1 MVKFNYII
9 NYKDALTGQD
19 LEPPLRVGYD
29 FYDTLIS
36 ETQKTFP
43 GYTARP
49 VYGSDKTT
57 PSESDY
63 NSSYA
68 VQKYNMDMA
77 EYRRLIAI
85 NRANLEKVV
94 NYRNQPGFFEY
105 NGISGVS
112 QYNPSYSGSY
122 NYFKD
127 YKVFTDQPD
136 VEVLSRPIRYN
147 EYREYNQSGTQGS
160 SGMYPGWSVRLSNPV
175 SRTLSGKDVYLRV
188 RVNNYSKVSFPDATP
203 GIWVAEYNHTGGLG
217 LWFYDVYDISFSFF
231 FEDYSGNPI
240 KLITS
245 TAVVDIDF
253 YQRVSAS
260 YSDSETVYSRP
271 PGSNLTFDG
280 TYIGDDYGF
289 KSNEESSIPRG
300 SFVLA
305 GVGSRIDFR
314 ARGNRLGRT
323 TIFDPNGENAGD
335 YFELGF
341 FGNASKGETFTY
353 YTPKVPIEPTYP
365 TREITILYDKVA
377 KIRPWAIRN
386 SGSWKSFVTKNIH
399 MVRRTRDSWNRA
411 STEINEEQVG
421 QIIPRDPRWGYVEP
435 PGSGVVRGNYIRK
448 EGNWKRQGKIGS

>member
-1 MVKFNYII
+1 MAKFNYNIY
-9 NYKDALTGQD
+9 YKDAQTGQD
-19 LEPPLRVGYD
+19 LASPVRVGYD
-29 FYDTLIS
+29 SFDTLIS
-36 ETQKTFP
+36 ETQKTFN
-43 GYTARP
+43 GYTARKLWE
-49 VYGSDKTT
+49 YQKRT
-57 PSESDY
+57 PSESSY

-68 VQKYNMDMA
+68 VQKYNRDMA
-77 EYRRLIAI
+77 VYRRLIAI
-85 NRANLEKVV
+85 NRANLEKVE

-105 NGISGVS
+105 DGISGVS
-112 QYNPSYSGSY
+112 QYNTSSPGSY
-122 NYFKD
+122 DYFKD
-127 YKVFTDQPD
+127 YKVFTNQPD

-160 SGMYPGWSVRLSNPV
+160 SGMYPGWSVRLKNPV

-188 RVNNYSKVSFPDATP
+188 RVNNYSKVSFADATP
-203 GIWVAEYNHTGGLG
+203 GIWIAEYNHTGGLG
-217 LWFYDVYDISFSFF
+217 LWFYDVYDINFSFF
-231 FEDYSGNPI
+231 FEDESGNPI

-260 YSDSETVYSRP
+260 YNNSETVYSRP

-289 KSNEESSIPRG
+289 KSNEESSVPRG

-353 YTPKVPIEPTYP
+353 YTPTAPIEPT
-365 TREITILYDKVA
+365 TTNDITILYDKVA

-386 SGSWKSFVTKNIH
+386 SGQWKSFVTKNIN
-399 MVRRTRDSWNRA
+399 MVKRRDGEFMQL
-411 STEINEEQVG
+411 STEVNEEDVG
-421 QIIPRDPRWGYVEP
+421 KQFTRLNNTGNYLPSYSLSGQGIRK
-435 PGSGVVRGNYIRK
+435 SGV
-448 EGNWKRQGKIGS
+448 WKQQGKIGN

>member
-1 MVKFNYII
+1 MAKFNYNIY
-9 NYKDALTGQD
+9 YKDAQTGQD
-19 LEPPLRVGYD
+19 LASPVRVGYD
-29 FYDTLIS
+29 SFDTLIS
-36 ETQKTFP
+36 ETQKTFN
-43 GYTARP
+43 GYTARELWE
-49 VYGSDKTT
+49 YQKRT
-57 PSESDY
+57 PSESNY

-68 VQKYNMDMA
+68 VQKYNRDMV

-85 NRANLEKVV
+85 NRANIEKVA

-105 NGISGVS
+105 DGISGVS
-112 QYNPSYSGSY
+112 QYNTSRPGSY
-122 NYFKD
+122 DYFKD
-127 YKVFTDQPD
+127 YKVFTNQPD

-160 SGMYPGWSVRLSNPV
+160 SGMYPGWSVRLRNPV

-188 RVNNYSKVSFPDATP
+188 RVNNYSKVSFADATP
-203 GIWVAEYNHTGGLG
+203 GIWIAEYNHTGGLG

-231 FEDYSGNPI
+231 FEDESGNPI

-260 YSDSETVYSRP
+260 YNNSETVYSRP
-271 PGSNLTFDG
+271 PGSNLTYDG

-289 KSNEESSIPRG
+289 KANEESSVPRG

-353 YTPKVPIEPTYP
+353 YTPKIPIEPT
-365 TREITILYDKVA
+365 TTNDITILYDKVA
-377 KIRPWAIRN
+377 RIRPWAIRN
-386 SGSWKSFVTKNIH
+386 SGQWKSFVTKNIN
-399 MVRRTRDSWNRA
+399 MVKRRDGEFMQL
-411 STEINEEQVG
+411 STEVNEEDVG
-421 QIIPRDPRWGYVEP
+421 KQFTRLNNTGNYLPSYSLSGQGIRK
-435 PGSGVVRGNYIRK
+435 SGV
-448 EGNWKRQGKIGS
+448 WKQQGKIGN

>member
-1 MVKFNYII
+1 MSLFNYTIY
-9 NYKDALTGQD
+9 YKDAQTGQN
-19 LEPPLRVGYD
+19 LASPVRVGYD
-29 FYDTLIS
+29 AFEKLVT
-36 ETQKTFP
+36 ETQKTFD

-49 VYGSDKTT
+49 VYGHDKIT
-57 PSESDY
+57 PSKSEYYSTPDAQEY
-63 NSSYA
+63 N
-68 VQKYNMDMA
+68 
-77 EYRRLIAI
+77 RRLDKYKRLLAI
-85 NRANLEKVV
+85 NRANLEKIV

-112 QYNPSYSGSY
+112 QYNPSHSGSY
-122 NYFKD
+122 EYFKD
-127 YKVFTDQPD
+127 YKVFTDQPN
-136 VEVLSRPIRYN
+136 VEVLARPIRYN
-147 EYREYNQSGTQGS
+147 DYREYNQSGTQGS

-188 RVNNYSKVSFPDATP
+188 RVNNYSRVSFADATP
-203 GIWVAEYNHTGGLG
+203 GIWIAEYNHTGGLG
-217 LWFYDVYDISFSFF
+217 IWFYDVYDISFSIF

-271 PGSNLTFDG
+271 PGSNLTYDG
-280 TYIGDDYGF
+280 TYVGDDYGF
-289 KSNEESSIPRG
+289 KANEESSVPRG

-323 TIFDPNGENAGD
+323 TIFDPNGENTGD

-341 FGNASKGETFTY
+341 FGNASQGETFTY
-353 YTPKVPIEPTYP
+353 YTPKTPDLPTFN
-365 TREITILYDKVA
+365 RSVTILYDKIA

-386 SGSWKSFVTKNIH
+386 SGSWKSFVTKGIH
-399 MVRRTRDSWNRA
+399 MARRRQGDWDNT
-411 STEINEEQVG
+411 STEVNEEDVG
-421 QIIPRDPRWGYVEP
+421 KPFTRLNNTGKYLPSYSLSGQGIRK
-435 PGSGVVRGNYIRK
+435 SGV
-448 EGNWKRQGKIGS
+448 WKQQGKIGS

>member
-1 MVKFNYII
+1 MAKFNYNIY
-9 NYKDALTGQD
+9 YKDAQTGQD
-19 LEPPLRVGYD
+19 LASPVRVGYD
-29 FYDTLIS
+29 SFDTLIS
-36 ETQKTFP
+36 ETQKTFN
-43 GYTARP
+43 GYTARELWE
-49 VYGSDKTT
+49 YQKRT
-57 PSESDY
+57 PSESSY

-68 VQKYNMDMA
+68 VQKYNRDMA
-77 EYRRLIAI
+77 EYRRIIAI
-85 NRANLEKVV
+85 NRANIEKVA

-105 NGISGVS
+105 DGISGVS
-112 QYNPSYSGSY
+112 QYNTSRPGSY
-122 NYFKD
+122 DYFKD
-127 YKVFTDQPD
+127 YKVFTNQPD

-160 SGMYPGWSVRLSNPV
+160 SGMYPGWSVRLRNPV

-188 RVNNYSKVSFPDATP
+188 RVNNYSKVSFADATP
-203 GIWVAEYNHTGGLG
+203 GIWIAEYNHTGGLG

-231 FEDYSGNPI
+231 FEDESGNPI

-260 YSDSETVYSRP
+260 YNNSETVYSRP

-289 KSNEESSIPRG
+289 KSNEESSVPRG

-353 YTPKVPIEPTYP
+353 YTPTAPIEPTQ
-365 TREITILYDKVA
+365 TNDITILYDKVA

-386 SGSWKSFVTKNIH
+386 SGSWKSFGTKNIN
-399 MVRRTRDSWNRA
+399 MVKRRDGEFMQL
-411 STEINEEQVG
+411 STEVNEEDVG
-421 QIIPRDPRWGYVEP
+421 KQFTRLNNTGNYLPSYSLSGQGIRK
-435 PGSGVVRGNYIRK
+435 SGV
-448 EGNWKRQGKIGS
+448 WKQQGKIGN

>member
-1 MVKFNYII
+1 MAKFNYNIY
-9 NYKDALTGQD
+9 YKDSQTGQD
-19 LEPPLRVGYD
+19 LASPVRVGYD
-29 FYDTLIS
+29 SFDTLIS
-36 ETQKTFP
+36 ETQKTFN
-43 GYTARP
+43 GYTARELWE
-49 VYGSDKTT
+49 YQKRT
-57 PSESDY
+57 PSESSY

-68 VQKYNMDMA
+68 VQKYNRDMV

-85 NRANLEKVV
+85 NRANIEKVA

-105 NGISGVS
+105 DGISGVS
-112 QYNPSYSGSY
+112 QYNTSRPGSY
-122 NYFKD
+122 DYFKD
-127 YKVFTDQPD
+127 YKVFTNQPD

-160 SGMYPGWSVRLSNPV
+160 SGMYPGWSVRLRNPV

-188 RVNNYSKVSFPDATP
+188 RVNNYSKVSFADATP
-203 GIWVAEYNHTGGLG
+203 GIWIAEYNHTGGLR

-231 FEDYSGNPI
+231 FEDEGGNPI

-260 YSDSETVYSRP
+260 YNNSETVYSRP

-289 KSNEESSIPRG
+289 KSNEESSVPRG

-353 YTPKVPIEPTYP
+353 YTPTND
-365 TREITILYDKVA
+365 ITILYDKVA

-386 SGSWKSFVTKNIH
+386 SGSWKSFGTKNIN
-399 MVRRTRDSWNRA
+399 MVKRRDGEFMQL
-411 STEINEEQVG
+411 STEVNEEDVG
-421 QIIPRDPRWGYVEP
+421 KQFTRLNNTGNYLPSYSLSGQGIRK
-435 PGSGVVRGNYIRK
+435 SGV
-448 EGNWKRQGKIGS
+448 WKQQGKIGN